1 MKFAMSLSNKL
12 EVERLVSAVNKVLE
26 AHAKEEGSLEDS
38 LLVISVS
45 KVVET
50 VETKI
55 TLSSPP

>member
-1 MKFAMSLSNKL
+1 LKFAMSLSNKL
-12 EVERLVSAVNKVLE
+12 EVEKLVYAVNKVLE

-38 LLVISVS
+38 LLVISIS
-45 KVVET
+45 KI